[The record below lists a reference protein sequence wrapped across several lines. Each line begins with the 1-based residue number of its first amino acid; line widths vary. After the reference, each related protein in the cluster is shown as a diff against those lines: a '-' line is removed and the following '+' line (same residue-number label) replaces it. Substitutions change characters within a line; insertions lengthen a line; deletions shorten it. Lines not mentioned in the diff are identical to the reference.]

1 MKLRKFTLITTNILT
16 ITTLGAVSCTS
27 QQKPKDPEPTP
38 QPDPNVTA
46 ANSFKTTHSEV
57 LNKTISNITLPDE
70 AKVTAAL
77 NAYNSLQQAVKN
89 NLTSQKTLLDN
100 LNAKILELKQEQNKP
115 TPDQTETAANNF
127 KNSHATVLA
136 KTVDTLTLGDET
148 NVNNALNAF
157 NNLEQNVKDKLT
169 SEKTLLDQLVA
180 KIADLKEQAQNNQ
193 GTGEAE
199 QPQRNTGPNFD
210 GTDQFGGDPANP
222 VTLNLFE
229 FSEADDLGARFDKLL
244 KEYLAKDAQKNDQR
258 LKQMQIYGPTNETN
272 QQVYLSIQGSGGK
285 PETALLKLKEGFE
298 VAKLEGTVN
307 NQKKRF
313 IAEFNTE
320 TRVLKITYKYDNK
333 EYYDSLTIPAAKT
346 GTPSQDTQNNQE
358 TQVPKETTPSND
370 STNEQGSSSQPGT
383 TTTPSTEQPK
393 EEEKNKST
401 EETQNPDANNTQNN
415 KETSGGNT
423 DGNTQVTQNK
433 ENIQSNANAESGSS
447 SKTSDSSQTQTPTSS
462 DNSTSNNSEQTSSN
476 PSSDTQQTNQQQEVE
491 SNRSGSG
498 SVKNPEGQSTQTENA
513 ESEKAQNTVQ
523 NSEVTNSQT
532 NSQQPTT
539 NEVTQNESKKVES
552 SWSADANKSDPKAE
566 ANYYKF
572 QDQLREL
579 YKDTLLSSQ
588 HFETLKL
595 QNVLPLRNFMAA
607 ILGINNINTLKG
619 SDNTSEWKINSN
631 LLKEGATGYDNEKD
645 NGELSLRKLESHFL
659 GVDGDKSDNDKN
671 TYIEKLKTA
680 LLNDI
685 NKTESST
692 TEGMEKIKKEIQD
705 KVRNFVNIYRKDG
718 TLEEDKLKKYVDDYL
733 NTYLNV
739 AKVRAI
745 FSILYSINS
754 NSNST
759 WNVNFDEI
767 FEKIFAYKGETKIS
781 GQNDKKFKDNFWT
794 NNTNTEPANENN
806 YYKVENHQKMLDRLY
821 KHLTDNFAKL
831 SDTTAKDIL
840 PLRNT
845 VAALLS
851 ISDVTTLKGKEN
863 SNTETE
869 DKDWL
874 VAKELLK
881 ENVDSASNPS
891 YASLK
896 HDNSEALHIRKIEK
910 EIFGVH
916 GDEYSK
922 DTNKTFVKDLAV
934 KLNTE
939 GQENTQLTQTYTDI
953 KTKAKNFVDNYAK
966 TEAKISDEDIEKITK
981 LYFNTYLNK
990 ARIVQWSLT
999 FLKDQAN
1006 LNKDTQESGAKSA

>member
-1 MKLRKFTLITTNILT
+1 MKLHKFTLITTNILT

-27 QQKPKDPEPTP
+27 EQKPKDPEPTP

-77 NAYNSLQQAVKN
+77 NAYNSLEQAVKN

-100 LNAKILELKQEQNKP
+100 LNAKILQLKQAQNKP
-115 TPDQTETAANNF
+115 EPAPDQTETAANNF
-127 KNSHATVLA
+127 KNAHATVLA
-136 KTVDTLTLGDET
+136 KTVDTLALEDET
-148 NVNNALNAF
+148 SVNNALNAF

-180 KIADLKEQAQNNQ
+180 KIADLKEQAKNNQ

-199 QPQRNTGPNFD
+199 QPQRNTGPNFG

-229 FSEADDLGARFDKLL
+229 FSVADDLGARFDKLL
-244 KEYLAKDAQKNDQR
+244 KEYLAKEAQKNDQR

-333 EYYDSLTIPAAKT
+333 EYYDSLTIPAAKPA
-346 GTPSQDTQNNQE
+346 TPSQETQNNQD

-370 STNEQGSSSQPGT
+370 STNQQGSSSQPGT

-393 EEEKNKST
+393 QEEENKST
-401 EETQNPDANNTQNN
+401 ETQNPDANNTQNN
-415 KETSGGNT
+415 GGTSGENT
-423 DGNTQVTQNK
+423 DGNTQVTQNT
-433 ENIQSNANAESGSS
+433 ENTQSDANKGASS
-447 SKTSDSSQTQTPTSS
+447 STQADAPDQSGTATSPDSPTS
-462 DNSTSNNSEQTSSN
+462 NSNDQTSSKS
-476 PSSDTQQTNQQQEVE
+476 PTDTQKTDKQQEVE
-491 SNRSGSG
+491 SNGSGSG
-498 SVKNPEGQSTQTENA
+498 SVKNAEGQSTQTENS
-513 ESEKAQNTVQ
+513 ESEKEQNTAQ
-523 NSEVTNSQT
+523 NSEATNSQT
-532 NSQQPTT
+532 NSQQRTT
-539 NEVTQNESKKVES
+539 NEVTQNESKKIES

-595 QNVLPLRNFMAA
+595 QDVLPLRNFMAA
-607 ILGINNINTLKG
+607 ILGISNINDLKG

-645 NGELSLRKLESHFL
+645 SGELSLRKLESHFL

-680 LLNDI
+680 LLSDI

-705 KVRNFVNIYRKDG
+705 KVRNFVNTYRKDG

-739 AKVRAI
+739 AKVRAT
-745 FSILYSINS
+745 FSILYTINS

-794 NNTNTEPANENN
+794 NNTNTEPANEAN

-863 SNTETE
+863 SNTE

-891 YASLK
+891 YASLR

-922 DTNKTFVKDLAV
+922 DTNKTFIKDLAV

-953 KTKAKNFVDNYAK
+953 KNKAKNFVDNYAK
-966 TEAKISDEDIEKITK
+966 TETKISDEDIEKITK

-999 FLKDQAN
+999 FLKNQAN
-1006 LNKDTQESGAKSA
+1006 LDKDTQESGAHSA